1 MIPCLENI
9 CPTNLPYHRHSFL
22 HKGRAGR
29 LVQLGGLPTIILLM
43 SLMNNPVTSAYFWI
57 AGTIFL
63 HRHCQ
68 QLQFNF

>member
-29 LVQLGGLPTIILLM
+29 LVQLGGPSTIILLT
-43 SLMNNPVTSAYFWI
+43 SLMNNPVTSLLLDFWD
-57 AGTIFL
+57 
-63 HRHCQ
+63 
-68 QLQFNF
+68 NFPKETFKGFVSNCS